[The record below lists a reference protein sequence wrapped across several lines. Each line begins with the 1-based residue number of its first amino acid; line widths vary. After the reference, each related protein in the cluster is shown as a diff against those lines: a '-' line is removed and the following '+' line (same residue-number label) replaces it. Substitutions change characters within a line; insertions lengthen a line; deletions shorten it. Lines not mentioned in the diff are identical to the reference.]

1 MSTPG
6 SGHLT
11 HGTELTQGEFSP
23 GQGRHLKWAWEF
35 QGHLIGNVLNFVLRK
50 VMLYETA
57 YFAVESYLIY
67 LAILRAWNLM
77 KERFKLSSIIIYNT
91 YFQSWLFG
99 VWNTIPFVGLDDAL
113 YNLTGL
119 DADYWVSMESNKSW

>member
-1 MSTPG
+1 
-6 SGHLT
+6 
-11 HGTELTQGEFSP
+11 
-23 GQGRHLKWAWEF
+23 
-35 QGHLIGNVLNFVLRK
+35 
-50 VMLYETA
+50 MLYETA

-77 KERFKLSSIIIYNT
+77 TERFKLSSIIIYNT